1 LFFPKTNENAIML
14 RYRFVNKN
22 VDIGNPFCIL
32 RKLKLIMKLIMKFAR
47 DYPGQSLVVLI
58 ALISAGIVQGIGL
71 TAMLPLLEKAI
82 NLSNSSVTASVS
94 SGIGNFINS
103 ALISVGVT
111 PSIGS
116 LLVVILIGTILKSS
130 LVLFANRKIGYTVA
144 HVATDLRLSLLR
156 SLLATRWSYFLD
168 QQVGSLANAAGTEVM
183 RSAKAYLLAVSA
195 IATAIQTFAY
205 FGVALLVSWKITLI
219 FMFGGVL
226 IVLSLSTLVQKAK
239 RAGKKQTRLLQSL
252 LARLSDS
259 LQSLKAF
266 KSMGR
271 ENLTGELL
279 STNTLKLNK
288 ALRKQVLSKAVMR
301 GIQEPLTSLLVI
313 SGLYIMLVPLHMD
326 LPEAVLL
333 IFLMSRMLK
342 QSGKVQQ
349 QYQDM
354 MVSESAYWSLQNK
367 IISAQKQREPVGGE
381 QKATLEQGILVD
393 QVCFGYT
400 EKEILTDVS
409 LELPYGTFTSL
420 VGPSGAGKTTLV
432 DLITGLFE
440 PTGGRILIDG
450 IPLQELNLRS
460 WRHMIGY
467 VPQDTIL
474 LHDTIFTNVT
484 LGEPSRTG
492 EDVEYALRAAGAWDF
507 VLGMDE
513 GVKTVVGE
521 RGTKLSGGQ
530 RQRIAIARALI
541 HRPRLLILDEA
552 TSALDPETETA
563 ICQTLKG
570 LRGQLTML
578 AISHQTALVE
588 VSDRVFRI
596 SGGGISPVLSLTDL
610 HEAEIEPVGN
620 LTEKS
625 F

>member
-1 LFFPKTNENAIML
+1 
-14 RYRFVNKN
+14 
-22 VDIGNPFCIL
+22 
-32 RKLKLIMKLIMKFAR
+32 
-47 DYPGQSLVVLI
+47 
-58 ALISAGIVQGIGL
+58 
-71 TAMLPLLEKAI
+71 
-82 NLSNSSVTASVS
+82 
-94 SGIGNFINS
+94 
-103 ALISVGVT
+103 
-111 PSIGS
+111 
-116 LLVVILIGTILKSS
+116 
-130 LVLFANRKIGYTVA
+130 
-144 HVATDLRLSLLR
+144 
-156 SLLATRWSYFLD
+156 
-168 QQVGSLANAAGTEVM
+168 
-183 RSAKAYLLAVSA
+183 
-195 IATAIQTFAY
+195 
-205 FGVALLVSWKITLI
+205 
-219 FMFGGVL
+219 MFGGVL
-226 IVLSLSTLVQKAK
+226 IVLSLTTLVQKAK

-588 VSDRVFRI
+588 VSDRIFRI
-596 SGGGISPVLSLTDL
+596 SGGGISPVSSLSEL
-610 HEAEIEPVGN
+610 HEIEG
-620 LTEKS
+620 EKS
-625 F
+625 PVDNVAGKNI

>member
-1 LFFPKTNENAIML
+1 
-14 RYRFVNKN
+14 
-22 VDIGNPFCIL
+22 
-32 RKLKLIMKLIMKFAR
+32 MKFAR

-226 IVLSLSTLVQKAK
+226 IVLSLTTLVQKAK

-588 VSDRVFRI
+588 VSDRIFRI
-596 SGGGISPVLSLTDL
+596 SGGGISPVSSLSEL
-610 HEAEIEPVGN
+610 HEIEG
-620 LTEKS
+620 EKS
-625 F
+625 PVDNVAGENV

>member
-1 LFFPKTNENAIML
+1 
-14 RYRFVNKN
+14 
-22 VDIGNPFCIL
+22 
-32 RKLKLIMKLIMKFAR
+32 MKLMIKFAR
-47 DYPGQSLVVLI
+47 DYPGQTVVVLL
-58 ALISAGIVQGIGL
+58 ALITAGIVQGVGL
-71 TAMLPLLEKAI
+71 TAMLPLLQKAI
-82 NLSNSSVTASVS
+82 NLSNPEAASSATT
-94 SGIGNFINS
+94 SGIENFINS
-103 ALISVGVT
+103 ALQSLGVT
-111 PSIGS
+111 PTIGS
-116 LLVVILIGTILKSS
+116 LLIVILIVTILKSL
-130 LVLFANRKIGYTVA
+130 LVLFANRKVGYTVA

-219 FMFGGVL
+219 FMLGGVL
-226 IVLSLSTLVQKAK
+226 IVLSLSALVQKAK

-326 LPEAVLL
+326 LPETVLL

-342 QSGKVQQ
+342 QSSKVQQ
-349 QYQDM
+349 QYQEM

-367 IISAQKQREPVGGE
+367 IVTAQKQKEPTGGE
-381 QKATLEQGILVD
+381 RQATLEQGIFVD
-393 QVCFGYT
+393 RVCFGYT
-400 EKEILTDVS
+400 EKEILTNVS
-409 LELPYGTFTSL
+409 LELPCGTFTSL

-440 PTGGRILIDG
+440 PTEGRILIDG

-484 LGEPSRTG
+484 LGEPSRTI

-507 VLGMDE
+507 VLGMDK

-552 TSALDPETETA
+552 TSALDPETEMA

-596 SGGGISPVLSLTDL
+596 SDGGISPVSSLSEL
-610 HEAEIEPVGN
+610 HEIEGEKLPVDNVAGEN
-620 LTEKS
+620 I
-625 F
+625 